1 MKCFNSFSFRSQG
14 DVLVPGG
21 LQYDAWGV
29 APQNYWGF
37 DSGGASSSTFNIQ
50 GFKNIDVYGIDAVG
64 TVTSG
69 VNTASVLVNDW
80 DFLLTIGGNSPLIS
94 GNIAATNDFNI
105 SQQATNPVICLS
117 KYTPKINFQDPVNS
131 VKFIQI
137 NNLRAFGIGV
147 ENIAFLKLIWSITFT
162 VYYSYEGEDLL
173 F

>member
-1 MKCFNSFSFRSQG
+1 MRCFNSFSFRSQG

-21 LQYDAWGV
+21 LQFDSWGV

-50 GFKNIDVYGIDAVG
+50 GFKNIDVHGITATG

-69 VNTASVLVNDW
+69 VNTASALVNDW
-80 DFLLTIGGNSPLIS
+80 DFLLTIGGNNPLVS

-105 SQQATNPVICLS
+105 SLQAINPVICLS
-117 KYTPKINFQDPVNS
+117 KFTPSINFQDPINS

-137 NNLRAFGIGV
+137 TNLRAFGIGL
-147 ENIAFLKLIWSITFT
+147 ENLAFLKLIWSITF
-162 VYYSYEGEDLL
+162 VVNYSYEGEDLL
-173 F
+173 Y